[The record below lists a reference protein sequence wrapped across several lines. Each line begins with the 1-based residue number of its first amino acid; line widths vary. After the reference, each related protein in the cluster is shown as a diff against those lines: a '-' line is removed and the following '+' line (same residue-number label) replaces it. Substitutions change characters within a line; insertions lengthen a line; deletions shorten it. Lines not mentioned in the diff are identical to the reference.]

1 MAGIKSGY
9 CLLYGAVVPLPT
21 QVPISLKMAGSLAW
35 IALWYISSMFVVS
48 TAAVAVDKD
57 AMAPIVD
64 LGYAQ
69 YQGYFD
75 APMNI
80 TNFLGIRYA
89 APPVGQCSTRL
100 RLIVA
105 MTDSRVGNL
114 RFRAPQMP
122 DVESG
127 VQPEESHQVLS
138 NRTRSQHESASDTL
152 RTWQTTKEE
161 VCCLRGLPVSQV
173 SAIVQPAL
181 EKVLLGIIVYS
192 CLGRCLRNQ
201 SPKVG
206 FLYWCGST
214 VEGAFDSSIS
224 MHVSHLGVQVSI
236 WECGR
241 VQRGRPRCGFYEQC
255 NRRRDSIPPRCIRYA
270 F

>member
-114 RFRAPQMP
+114 RFRAPQTP

-127 VQPEESHQVLS
+127 VQPATKNPTKCYQTGPGRNMSPLVTPHGHGKRQ
-138 NRTRSQHESASDTL
+138 RKKSAASED
-152 RTWQTTKEE
+152 
-161 VCCLRGLPVSQV
+161 CL
-173 SAIVQPAL
+173 
-181 EKVLLGIIVYS
+181 
-192 CLGRCLRNQ
+192 
-201 SPKVG
+201 
-206 FLYWCGST
+206 FLK
-214 VEGAFDSSIS
+214 
-224 MHVSHLGVQVSI
+224 
-236 WECGR
+236 
-241 VQRGRPRCGFYEQC
+241 
-255 NRRRDSIPPRCIRYA
+255 
-270 F
+270 